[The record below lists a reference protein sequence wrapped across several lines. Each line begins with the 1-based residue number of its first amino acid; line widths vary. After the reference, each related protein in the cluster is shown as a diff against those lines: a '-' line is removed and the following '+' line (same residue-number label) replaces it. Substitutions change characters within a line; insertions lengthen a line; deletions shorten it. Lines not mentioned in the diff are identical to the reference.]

1 MYNPQAASDYSEEVQ
16 MLSSI
21 NAALP
26 RLAVEIKDDAL
37 FLVSLRDEIL
47 QMRNANKCLCSRL
60 EFPAR
65 RHHCALEVTAC
76 TTVLTVSSFFLIFI
90 IYEFLVVV
98 YYFFH
103 YFSHTF
109 YV

>member
-90 IYEFLVVV
+90 LLLLL
-98 YYFFH
+98 
-103 YFSHTF
+103 
-109 YV
+109 